1 MRNENPV
8 PGLARINPT
17 TRIFRSPSQYAFPIR
32 DKGTHVVFEKS
43 LLCTFSTLD
52 EYLELFLTRVD
63 GSRRRMASTGE
74 EGLLEFQTI
83 RQTFQVCYFARSLF
97 DIFSIQTH
105 NSHNAHELAVIL

>member
-83 RQTFQVCYFARSLF
+83 RQTFQNLRQTL
-97 DIFSIQTH
+97 DDLTRNGFSVVRLT
-105 NSHNAHELAVIL
+105 